1 MEWTN
6 DSLDFGEYIGD
17 STPKNMVF
25 LHHTAGSHRPDWTIH
40 GWNTDGTSTNKSRV
54 ATSWVIGGKSTRDGN
69 DDFDGKVYRAFDEEY
84 WAYHLGTRSSDT
96 NGINLNK
103 NSIGIEICNYGPL
116 TKSKNGEYFNWAG
129 GKVPENQVYK
139 IEKGFRGYQYY
150 HRYTEKQLKST
161 KKLLLEISERHNID
175 LYSGLLEMIEISE
188 KGIVYD
194 GIEDNRKRQELLNE
208 NCILDYE
215 SKEIKVDG
223 IWGKRSECA
232 WQKLT
237 KGPFDKQECAM
248 MGQNGLFSHT
258 NVRLDKSDIHPQPEM
273 IEMIKSLLG

>member
-103 NSIGIEICNYGPL
+103 NIIIISM
-116 TKSKNGEYFNWAG
+116 
-129 GKVPENQVYK
+129 VYL
-139 IEKGFRGYQYY
+139 FSS
-150 HRYTEKQLKST
+150 L
-161 KKLLLEISERHNID
+161 
-175 LYSGLLEMIEISE
+175 SE
-188 KGIVYD
+188 KIRFYTFFYAIYRAPG
-194 GIEDNRKRQELLNE
+194 KE
-208 NCILDYE
+208 NPMPTN
-215 SKEIKVDG
+215 
-223 IWGKRSECA
+223 
-232 WQKLT
+232 T
-237 KGPFDKQECAM
+237 K
-248 MGQNGLFSHT
+248 
-258 NVRLDKSDIHPQPEM
+258 
-273 IEMIKSLLG
+273 